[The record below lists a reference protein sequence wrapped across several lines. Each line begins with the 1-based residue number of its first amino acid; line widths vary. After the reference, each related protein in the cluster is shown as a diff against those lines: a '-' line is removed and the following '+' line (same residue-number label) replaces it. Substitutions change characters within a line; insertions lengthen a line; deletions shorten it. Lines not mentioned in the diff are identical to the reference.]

1 MSFGLPPES
10 RRLALVIASS
20 QFSDQTLRQL
30 QAPGRDAAAL
40 TRVLAD
46 PAVGNF
52 EVKELIDR
60 PSHEVRREIEVFF
73 ANRKRDDMLL
83 LYFSGHGLKS
93 DDGKLYLATIDTE
106 RGLPLATTV
115 PASFVNETMTAS
127 ASRRQILILDCCHS
141 GAFASGMVA
150 KGGGS
155 ADIRERF
162 KGQGRVVLT
171 ASNAIQFA
179 FEGDKVTGEGGR
191 SVFTR
196 HLVRGLET
204 GEADLDGDGHI
215 ALAELYD
222 YVYARVVDET
232 PKQLPGMWAFKVE
245 GSLFVARSPR
255 GPRQPGTEETRLAE
269 QYRLGME
276 ALTAGRWEEAA
287 DWLGKLADERPGYL
301 DVAERVQPLR
311 KLAAKMA
318 ALGPAPRGWRWAVS
332 RWPIVAMLLAIVIPN
347 ALASFFNFAYN
358 RQAIIRGDAHREEVF
373 LVTASVVNATAFPFG
388 LGVMVWL
395 AWPVARGLRHLR
407 NGDEIPAEELKRLRG
422 RCLSLGHYAAAIGV
436 ALWALAGPIYPPAL
450 YLADSPLSVRD
461 SVYFIVSLALGG
473 LVAAAY
479 PFFGVTFPWV
489 RVLYP
494 PLVRPGST
502 TSDDRS
508 RLERLDGY
516 TWWYLLLAGSVP
528 MAVMTVALWA
538 GSRNESSLLPVLSLG
553 SLAGLGGVFWLC
565 RTLQRDLGVLKQA
578 VTRSRPGK
586 DEGLSPTESV
596 TA

>member
-1 MSFGLPPES
+1 LPPVS
-10 RRLALVIASS
+10 RRLALVIANS
-20 QFSDQTLRQL
+20 QFRDQALRQL
-30 QAPGRDAAAL
+30 HAPGRDAAAL

-46 PAVGNF
+46 PAVGGF
-52 EVKELIDR
+52 EVRELIDR

-73 ANRKRDDMLL
+73 ANRRRDDLLL
-83 LYFSGHGLKS
+83 LYYSGHGLKS
-93 DDGKLYLATIDTE
+93 DDGRLYLATIDTE

-115 PASFVNETMTAS
+115 PAGFVNENMTAS
-127 ASRRQILILDCCHS
+127 ASRRQVLILDCCHS

-155 ADIRERF
+155 ADVREQF
-162 KGQGRVVLT
+162 EGQGRVVLT
-171 ASNAIQFA
+171 ASNAVQFA
-179 FEGDKVTGEGGR
+179 FEGDQVTGEGGR

-204 GEADLDGDGHI
+204 GEADLDGDGHV

-232 PKQLPGMWAFKVE
+232 PKQLPGMWAFKME
-245 GSLFVARSPR
+245 GSLVVARSPR
-255 GPRQPGTEETRLAE
+255 GPRPPGTEEARLAE

-287 DWLGKLADERPGYL
+287 DRLGKLADERPGHP
-301 DVAERVQPLR
+301 DVAERVKPLR
-311 KLAAKMA
+311 ELAGRMA
-318 ALGPAPRGWRWAVS
+318 TLGPAPRGWRWAVG
-332 RWPIVAMLLAIVIPN
+332 RWPIAAMLLAVVVPN

-358 RQAIIRGDAHREEVF
+358 REAVIRGDAHREAVF
-373 LVTASVVNATAFPFG
+373 LVTAAVVNSTAFPLG

-395 AWPVARGLRHLR
+395 AWPVARGVRRLRD
-407 NGDEIPAEELKRLRG
+407 GDEIPAEELGRLRA
-422 RCLSLGHYAAAIGV
+422 RCLRLGHYAAAIGV
-436 ALWALAGPIYPPAL
+436 ALWALAGPVYPPAL

-461 SVYFIVSLALGG
+461 SVYFVVSLGLGG

-502 TSDDRS
+502 TSDDRR
-508 RLERLDGY
+508 RLEWLDGY

-538 GSRNESSLLPVLSLG
+538 GPRNESSLLPVLSLA
-553 SLAGLGGVFWLC
+553 SLAGLGGAFWLC
-565 RTLQRDLGVLKQA
+565 RALQGDLGVLKQA

-586 DEGLSPTESV
+586 GEGLPPAEPV